1 MSYGPFGPIRQTQR
15 RMLDAVPASQP
26 RPMSQADAER
36 FEAALR
42 DVGEAFGTAA
52 PPRPVIPLK
61 PPNPLLGRGSIF
73 DAPEGAID
81 DEGAD
86 CD

>member
-1 MSYGPFGPIRQTQR
+1 MSYGLFGPPSHTQR
-15 RMLDAVPASQP
+15 RVMDAMPAAQP
-26 RPMSQADAER
+26 RPMAQADAEH

-42 DVGEAFGTAA
+42 EVGEAFGTPP
-52 PPRPVIPLK
+52 PPRPAIP
-61 PPNPLLGRGSIF
+61 PRPQNTLLGRGSIF

-81 DEGAD
+81 DEGAS

>member
-1 MSYGPFGPIRQTQR
+1 MSYGPFGPISQAQR
-15 RMLDAVPASQP
+15 RAMDAMPAALPRPLSQP
-26 RPMSQADAER
+26 DADR

-42 DVGEAFGTAA
+42 DVGEAFGTAP
-52 PPRPVIPLK
+52 PPRPVIPPK

>member
-1 MSYGPFGPIRQTQR
+1 MSFGPCGPISQAQR
-15 RMLDAVPASQP
+15 RAMDAMPATPP
-26 RPMSQADAER
+26 RAMAQADVDR

-42 DVGEAFGTAA
+42 DVGEAFGTAP
-52 PPRPVIPLK
+52 PPRPVIP
-61 PPNPLLGRGSIF
+61 PRPQNPLLGRGSIF

-81 DEGAD
+81 DEGAS